1 MNHKKWKVVTQ
12 QDVSPSKWFPVIK
25 EEVEL
30 PNGKIIDYYKSKLAN
45 VSMIVPITK
54 NKEVIF
60 VKQYKHG
67 IGEVC
72 VEFPAGRIE
81 NGSTAQAAAI
91 AELSEETGIAASESD
106 LIELTVLLT
115 EPSKSSVKVYGFLI
129 TNVEI
134 TQKQELEETE
144 SIEILKIPIS
154 ELDEFIAKGEIHASD
169 TLALLLYARMKFPL
183 LFNPQRE
190 EL

>member
-1 MNHKKWKVVTQ
+1 MQHQKWKTIHK
-12 QDVSPSKWFPVIK
+12 QDVSPSKWFPVSK

-30 PNGKIIDYYKSKLAN
+30 PSGKRIDYYKSELAN

-54 NKEVIF
+54 NKEVVF

-72 VEFPAGRIE
+72 LEFPAGRIE
-81 NGSTAQAAAI
+81 NGKTATEAAA
-91 AELSEETGIAASESD
+91 AELLEETGIVVAQAALTE
-106 LIELTVLLT
+106 LIELWT
-115 EPSKSSVKVYGFLI
+115 EPSKSSVRVFGFLA

-144 SIEILKIPIS
+144 LIEIITVPLS
-154 ELDEFIAKGEIHASD
+154 QLDTFIAQGEIHGSD
-169 TLALLLYARMKFPL
+169 TLALLLFTKMQFPE
-183 LFNPQRE
+183 LFV
-190 EL
+190 